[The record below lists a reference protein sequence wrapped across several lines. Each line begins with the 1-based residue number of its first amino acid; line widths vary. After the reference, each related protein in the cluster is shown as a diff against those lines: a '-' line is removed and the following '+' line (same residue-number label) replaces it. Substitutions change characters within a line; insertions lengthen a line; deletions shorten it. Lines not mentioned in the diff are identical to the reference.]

1 MNRSITAPPVVQDL
15 LTLGRSRDGRLTVAV
30 RCHRRLR
37 GQYTGGAALIRLAAL
52 ELMGSAEHLVARN
65 AGAVLAVAPDLA
77 GQVPPGPITLTNTA
91 SGVELTR
98 FSAAERTR
106 EHANG
111 STDVVLA
118 WARTCHPEGV
128 TVDLFDLDEAD
139 HTDRE
144 LAATLGRRAAGTS
157 LIVRSRS
164 GTAATVAPV
173 PAGPGVPGTLA
184 LAHAYIASD
193 GTSSDPAERAAY
205 DALDDHTRG
214 TLHSARAQVLLDS
227 GLPGVEFG
235 AVPYHLTRGTSAS
248 VEGVSALRDAVMW
261 AFDHGFYHLVV
272 DLCRQ
277 GRELSRGVD
286 QGAYRRFTHSLS
298 TSLTYLG
305 ETDEAVALITEERC
319 MTIDST
325 FHMVTAYALSMLNTR
340 HLTPDE
346 RDADAALAWAN
357 TAIALADC
365 RPDPDDRVIQGAFM
379 RNARALVEL
388 HRGDTAGALKLVDEA
403 ITMADAHFGPQEHRL
418 HRSVLAFNRARV
430 LAALGRT
437 DEALEAVTAVIA
449 QDPAYDEL
457 YFERAA
463 IRRSAGDLSGALA
476 DYDETIRLRP
486 NLAEAYHNRA
496 DTNVELGDTE
506 RARADLD
513 VALEL
518 EPDLEP
524 ALLAR
529 ASLSLEADDYDG
541 ATRDIAHGLF
551 TAPDSADLWAAR
563 GQLLLQRATSEEVLS
578 EARAALDRAVELN
591 PALVA
596 GWGNRAIARYSL
608 GDVAGAVAD
617 LDAAIGLVPSA
628 ALLLNRALVKE
639 AVGDLPG
646 ARLDVEAAAGMPD
659 ADPGEIRAR
668 LISLAQGHEDR
679 RPWAEVAS

>member
-1 MNRSITAPPVVQDL
+1 MTRTIATSPGVQDL
-15 LTLGRSRDGRLTVAV
+15 LTLGRGHDGRLSVAV

-52 ELMGSAEHLVARN
+52 ELMGSAAHLVARN
-65 AGAVLAVAPDLA
+65 AAAVLAVAPDLA

-111 STDVVLA
+111 ITDVVLS

-128 TVDLFDLDEAD
+128 TVHLFDVDEAD

-144 LAATLGRRAAGTS
+144 LASALRRRAAGTG

-164 GTAATVAPV
+164 GTYATLAPV
-173 PAGPGVPGTLA
+173 PDGLGAPSSLA
-184 LAHAYIASD
+184 LAQAYIVTD
-193 GTSSDPAERAAY
+193 GTSSDPAARAAY
-205 DALDDHTRG
+205 DALDDHTRA
-214 TLHSARAQVLLDS
+214 TLHSARAQVLLDAC
-227 GLPGVEFG
+227 LPGVQFG
-235 AVPYHLTRGTSAS
+235 AVPYHLSRGTSAS
-248 VEGVSALRDAVMW
+248 VEGVSALRAAVLW
-261 AFDHGFYHLVV
+261 AFDHGFYHLVA

-286 QGAYRRFTHSLS
+286 EAAYRRFTHSLS

-319 MTIDST
+319 MTVDST

-365 RPDPDDRVIQGAFM
+365 RPDLDDRVIQGAFM

-388 HRGDTAGALKLVDEA
+388 HRGDIAGALELVDEA
-403 ITMADAHFGPQEHRL
+403 IAMADAHFGPQEHRL

-437 DEALEAVTAVIA
+437 DEALGAVTAVIA

-496 DTNVELGDTE
+496 DTYVELGDTE
-506 RARADLD
+506 RALADLD
-513 VALEL
+513 VALAL

-529 ASLSLEADDYDG
+529 ASLSLERGDHDG
-541 ATRDIAHGLF
+541 ATRDIAHGLS

-563 GQLLLQRATSEEVLS
+563 GQLLLQQATSEDGLS
-578 EARAALDRAVELN
+578 QARGALDQAVELN

-617 LDAAIGLVPSA
+617 LDAAIGLAPSA
-628 ALLLNRALVKE
+628 ALLLNRALAKE
-639 AVGDLPG
+639 ALGDVPG
-646 ARLDVEAAAGMPD
+646 ARLDVEAAADMPD
-659 ADPGEIRAR
+659 ADPGEISAR
-668 LISLAQGHEDR
+668 LIALAQGDED

>member
-1 MNRSITAPPVVQDL
+1 
-15 LTLGRSRDGRLTVAV
+15 
-30 RCHRRLR
+30 
-37 GQYTGGAALIRLAAL
+37 
-52 ELMGSAEHLVARN
+52 MGSAAHLVARN
-65 AGAVLAVAPDLA
+65 AAAVLAVAPDLA

-111 STDVVLA
+111 ITDVVLS

-128 TVDLFDLDEAD
+128 TVHLFDVDEAD

-144 LAATLGRRAAGTS
+144 LASALRRRAAGTG

-164 GTAATVAPV
+164 GTYATLAPV
-173 PAGPGVPGTLA
+173 PDGLGAPSSLA
-184 LAHAYIASD
+184 LAQAYIVTD
-193 GTSSDPAERAAY
+193 GTSSDPAARAAY
-205 DALDDHTRG
+205 DALDDRTRA
-214 TLHSARAQVLLDS
+214 TLHSARAQVLLDAC
-227 GLPGVEFG
+227 LPGVQFG
-235 AVPYHLTRGTSAS
+235 AVPYHLSRGTSAS
-248 VEGVSALRDAVMW
+248 VEGVSALRAAVLW
-261 AFDHGFYHLVV
+261 AFDHGFYHLVA

-286 QGAYRRFTHSLS
+286 EAAYRRFTHSLS

-319 MTIDST
+319 MTVDST

-365 RPDPDDRVIQGAFM
+365 RPDLDDRVIQGAFM

-388 HRGDTAGALKLVDEA
+388 HRGDIAGALELVDEA
-403 ITMADAHFGPQEHRL
+403 IAMADAHFGPQEHRL

-437 DEALEAVTAVIA
+437 DEALGAVTAVIA

-496 DTNVELGDTE
+496 DTYVQLGDTE
-506 RARADLD
+506 RALADLD
-513 VALEL
+513 VALAL

-529 ASLSLEADDYDG
+529 ASLSLERGDHDG
-541 ATRDIAHGLF
+541 ATRDIAHGLS

-563 GQLLLQRATSEEVLS
+563 GQLLLQQATSEDGLS
-578 EARAALDRAVELN
+578 QARGALDQAVELN

-617 LDAAIGLVPSA
+617 LDAAIGLAPSA
-628 ALLLNRALVKE
+628 ALLLNRALAKE
-639 AVGDLPG
+639 ALGDVPG
-646 ARLDVEAAAGMPD
+646 ARLDVEAAADMPD
-659 ADPGEIRAR
+659 ADPGEISAR
-668 LISLAQGHEDR
+668 LIALAQGDED